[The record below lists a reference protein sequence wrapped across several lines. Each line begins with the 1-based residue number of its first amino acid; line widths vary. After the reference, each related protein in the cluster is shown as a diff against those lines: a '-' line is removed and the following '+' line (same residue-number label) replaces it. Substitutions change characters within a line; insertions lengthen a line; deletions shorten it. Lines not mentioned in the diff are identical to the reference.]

1 MKENQ
6 ILKEAFPS
14 ELRQGPLFP
23 DVTQPDAPDTIPD
36 RQTKTNRID
45 KSVID
50 SKQVKIKGWPKRS

>member
-1 MKENQ
+1 MQEN
-6 ILKEAFPS
+6 EY
-14 ELRQGPLFP
+14 LRKPFIQNWSRVHLLP
-23 DVTQPDAPDTIPD
+23 DVTQPDAQDTMAD